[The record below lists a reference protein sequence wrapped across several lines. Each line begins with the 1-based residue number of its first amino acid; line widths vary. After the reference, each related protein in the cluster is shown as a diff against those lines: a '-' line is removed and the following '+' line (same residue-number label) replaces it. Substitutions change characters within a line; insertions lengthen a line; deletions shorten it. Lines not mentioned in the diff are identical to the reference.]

1 MSDLTIERGRGA
13 TYATDRWTV
22 YEHSGYERGA
32 VLEGQSRRVWLVDF
46 DPLEAGGCGCAS
58 PLCHS
63 GGGGGCD
70 PMDSDVTPTAGAA
83 AGELLWGGADGVN
96 PPARWIVDGGDEDDE
111 LSAAAVLLSGFVRGG
126 GGGGGGR
133 NSQHQVRMAPL
144 QALKRGN
151 NCRQR
156 AWAAVW

>member
-1 MSDLTIERGRGA
+1 VPCDPQLRCRTGVRPDPEA
-13 TYATDRWTV
+13 
-22 YEHSGYERGA
+22 A
-32 VLEGQSRRVWLVDF
+32 VVLG
-46 DPLEAGGCGCAS
+46 AGGGLSGVVCSTRHVPAQ
-58 PLCHS
+58 PTDAED

-126 GGGGGGR
+126 GGGGGGGR
-133 NSQHQVRMAPL
+133 NSQQQVRMAPL